1 MNSEAEQ
8 SDTAPAPWH
17 IRKMTAADVDSVMEI
32 ELLAYPFPWS
42 EGIFRD
48 CLRVGYGCWIVERN
62 DEIHGYGIIMAGAG
76 EAHILNLCVKPESRG
91 QGLGRMM
98 LEHLI
103 VQSRRI
109 RAQTVFLEVRPSNQ
123 AAIKLYLSAGFNELG
138 VRKGYYPA
146 DGGREDALI
155 LARHL

>member
-1 MNSEAEQ
+1 MSSTADQ
-8 SDTAPAPWH
+8 PDTIH
-17 IRKMTAADVDSVMEI
+17 IRRMTAADVNDVMAI
-32 ELLAYPFPWS
+32 ERRAYPFPWS

-48 CLRVGYGCWIVERN
+48 CLRVGYGCWIIEHKG
-62 DEIHGYGIIMAGAG
+62 EIHGYGIMMAGAG

-103 VQSRRI
+103 DQSRRI
-109 RAQTVFLEVRPSNQ
+109 RVQIVFLEVRPSNQ
-123 AAIKLYLSAGFNELG
+123 AAINLYLSAGFNELS